1 MIGMLISTPRE
12 TRKKSPA
19 EAADRAMTLSRL
31 ITASAMMMVLIAP
44 SRWVLPLMSSPFS
57 SSGSS
62 SLMPIHSSRSA
73 PITLR

>member
-1 MIGMLISTPRE
+1 
-12 TRKKSPA
+12 
-19 EAADRAMTLSRL
+19 MTLSRL